1 MQYTKEHILRIAKRF
16 QNKKRAYLL
25 VNPLQAKHM
34 PCSPSVSLQM
44 MRTFGNMLAETYPN
58 TKLIISFAETATA
71 IGTAVASCFAKDCVY
86 IQTTR
91 EEVDG
96 VEKWIDFLEEHSH
109 ATEQKLCADHLQQWL
124 EQTETVIFVEDEI
137 STGNTLVNMV
147 TQLKEQYPILQRKQ
161 LVAASILNRVSVENQ
176 ARMEQVGMECAYLLK
191 LPEIDYTALVQD
203 IQVKEA
209 EKAGKRSGVCVKKE
223 LQCDALYNPR
233 KGIVIQE
240 YIKNCEQMSESAIS
254 AILSKITANSNVLV
268 LGTEECMFPALCLGE
283 MLEKQ
288 DLELTVKCHATT
300 RSPIGICMEQEYP
313 IVAGSKLQSFYAENR
328 DTYIYNLVEY
338 DVVIVVSDTAL
349 QDLQA
354 FENIMGAFPKK
365 EQQQFYY
372 IQGGK
377 NVWYI

>member
-1 MQYTKEHILRIAKRF
+1 MQYTKEQILRIAKRF

-44 MRTFGNMLAETYPN
+44 MRTFGNMLAKTYPN

-71 IGTAVASCFAKDCVY
+71 IGTVVASCFTEDCVY

-91 EEVDG
+91 EEVKD
-96 VEKWIDFLEEHSH
+96 VTTWIDFLEEHSH

-147 TQLKEQYPILQRKQ
+147 TQLKEQYPILQEKQ

-176 ARMEQVGMECAYLLK
+176 AHMEQVGMECAYLLK

-209 EKAGKRSGVCVKKE
+209 EKADKRSGMYVKKE

-254 AILSKITANSNVLV
+254 EILTNITAKSNVLV

-283 MLEKQ
+283 RLEKQ
-288 DLELTVKCHATT
+288 DYTVKCHATT
-300 RSPIGICMEQEYP
+300 RSPIGICTEQEYP
-313 IVAGSKLQSFYAENR
+313 IVSGSKLQSFYAENR
-328 DTYIYNLVEY
+328 DTYIYNLAEY
-338 DVVIVVSDTAL
+338 DIVIVVSDTEVEG
-349 QDLQA
+349 LQA
-354 FENIMGAFPKK
+354 FENLMGAFPKHEK
-365 EQQQFYY
+365 QQFYY